1 MATKPTASAIDVA
14 LKPEQKDRIERAAGL
29 KISVLSLRLE
39 ELEARVA
46 PATNLNS
53 SKSNID

>member
-1 MATKPTASAIDVA
+1 MSNQANPSTIEMKLNPEQQEPMRQVTGLKVRA
-14 LKPEQKDRIERAAGL
+14 LKL
-29 KISVLSLRLE
+29 TLE

-53 SKSNID
+53 SRSNIY